1 MLVRVAIDTGTDI
14 ARILAA
20 PYARTRWTY
29 LHLLQREL
37 LTDIDR
43 RSHALY
49 GASLMT
55 MGFHEPK
62 RLGDERRRLLVDA
75 KMVAPVEESHALA
88 LALVADVA
96 RVDRAD
102 AWKPMGEDVS

>member
-1 MLVRVAIDTGTDI
+1 MLVRVAIDTSTDVAI
-14 ARILAA
+14 VLAA

-37 LTDIDR
+37 LGDIDR

-49 GASLMT
+49 AASLMT

-62 RLGDERRRLLVDA
+62 RLGDEHRRLLVDA
-75 KMVAPVEESHALA
+75 KMVAPVEESRALA

-96 RVDRAD
+96 RVDTAG
-102 AWKPMGEDVS
+102 AWKPMGDVS